1 MAYTSKPDPRDPIQ
15 PLSTIQGLEGSPQ
28 LEELNKSMEAGNLA
42 TRLSQEDLD
51 RMGQTV
57 CDEYKIDKESRR
69 EWEETNEFA
78 VKLATQVVER
88 KSEPFDGAANI
99 KFPTLSMSA
108 VQFAAR
114 AYPQLLQGSN
124 IVKGKVIGNDP
135 FGQKAARADR
145 IGAHMSYQILERMPN
160 WEDDTDGLL
169 VALPIEGCQ
178 FKKTY
183 YNPQQRVNV
192 SRWCRPSEVVINYH
206 CKDFDKAPR
215 ITHVIKLTPNEI
227 IERERAGIF
236 LPIEAT
242 KDAPQ
247 VNEEE
252 DKHDIR
258 DDDAPHTFYEQHR
271 FWDLDGDGYK
281 EPYIITVHRDS
292 QKVVRV
298 VARYDAEGVFVNTET
313 GQIQRIIPIQYFTR
327 FLFMPSPDGG
337 VYGMGY
343 GTLLGPINTSINMT
357 LNQIHD
363 AGTLAN
369 TQGGFIGRSFSPGRG
384 RQGGTLEFGMGEF
397 KQVNFS
403 GDDIRKAIMPLP
415 FTGPDATLFQVL
427 GTLITAGEKLGSV
440 TDPLIGESPGANV
453 PATTTLALI
462 EQGSKVFS
470 AVFKRIHRSFK
481 SEFRKLFRLNGR
493 FLNEVDYVNVLDK
506 PEAVSRADYAVY
518 DCDVIPVSDPNMISD
533 AQQMIKSEIL
543 RQFMGMGLNDQ
554 EIMRRSLEAL
564 RIPDIDK
571 LIPEV
576 PQKPEPDPK
585 TIIELQKLEIEKDKL
600 MMEEFKLGFEIA
612 KMQAET
618 IKILADA
625 ESKEMGGQLE
635 MYKKQMDLL
644 IAKQKNIGGSNEGTK
659 TDK

>member
-1 MAYTSKPDPRDPIQ
+1 MSVLQQLDQVPD
-15 PLSTIQGLEGSPQ
+15 Q
-28 LEELNKSMEAGNLA
+28 LEAINKMLESANYATQVEETELV
-42 TRLSQEDLD
+42 
-51 RMGQTV
+51 RMGQV
-57 CDEYKIDKESRR
+57 CYEEYKIDKESRTD
-69 EWEETNEFA
+69 WEEMNEFA
-78 VKLATQVVER
+78 IKLATQVVER

-99 KFPTLSMSA
+99 KYPTLSMSA

-114 AYPQLLQGSN
+114 AYPQLLQDAN
-124 IVKGKVIGNDP
+124 IVKGKVIGDDP
-135 FGQKAARADR
+135 VGKKQARADR

-183 YNPQQRVNV
+183 YNPEQRVNV
-192 SRWCRPSEVVINYH
+192 SRWCRPSEVVINYY

-215 ITHVIKLTPNEI
+215 ITHIIKLTPNEI
-227 IERERAGIF
+227 IERVRAGVF
-236 LPIEAT
+236 LDVEAI
-242 KDAPQ
+242 KGQPQ
-247 VNEEE
+247 VNEQE
-252 DKHDIR
+252 DTHDIR

-271 FWDLDGDGYK
+271 WWDLDGDGYK
-281 EPYIITVHRDS
+281 EPYIVTIHRDT
-292 QKVVRV
+292 KTVVRI
-298 VARYDAEGVFVNTET
+298 VARYDVDGMFVNTQT

-369 TQGGFIGRSFSPGRG
+369 TQGGFIGKSFSAGRG
-384 RQGGTLEFGMGEF
+384 RQGGNVEFGMGEF

-415 FTGPDATLFQVL
+415 FQGPDATLFQVL
-427 GTLITAGEKLGSV
+427 GTLISAGEKLGSV
-440 TDPLIGESPGANV
+440 TDPILGESPGANV

-481 SEFRKLFRLNGR
+481 SEFRKLFRLNKR
-493 FLNEVDYVNVLDK
+493 FLNEVDYITILDEQ
-506 PEAVSRADYAVY
+506 EAISRIDYAVG

-533 AQQMIKSEIL
+533 AQQMIKAEIL
-543 RQFMGMGLNDQ
+543 RQFLGQGLDDQ
-554 EIMRRSLEAL
+554 EIMRRGLEAM
-564 RIPDIDK
+564 RIPDVDK
-571 LIPEV
+571 LIPAV
-576 PQKPEPDPK
+576 PVKPEPDPK
-585 TIIELQKLEIEKDKL
+585 TIIELQKLEIERDKL
-600 MMEEFKLGFEIA
+600 YMAEFKLGFEIA
-612 KMQAET
+612 KIQADT
-618 IKILADA
+618 IQSLAKA
-625 ESKEMGGQLE
+625 EAADMGPQIK
-635 MYKKQMDLL
+635 MYEKQMDLL
-644 IAKQKNIGGSNEGTK
+644 MSKQKAQESKGVKKDGGGKGN
-659 TDK
+659 DK